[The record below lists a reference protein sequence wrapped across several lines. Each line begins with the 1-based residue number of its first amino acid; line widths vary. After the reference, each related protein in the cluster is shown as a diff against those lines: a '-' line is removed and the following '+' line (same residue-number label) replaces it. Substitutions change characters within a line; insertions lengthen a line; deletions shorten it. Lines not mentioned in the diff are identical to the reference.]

1 MAWSINLIYR
11 HLSSDQPVLGGLKA
25 DTFRGY
31 VPSGIEETG
40 GAMQEDPLQ

>member
-1 MAWSINLIYR
+1 MAWSINLY
-11 HLSSDQPVLGGLKA
+11 LSPFIVGPAGSRWLES
-25 DTFRGY
+25 GY